1 MIETVF
7 EQNAKDLMCNSRDFF
22 KDGFSVI
29 PFEVDEKSQKRG
41 NKKSIPDVLFCN
53 FVYFGKS
60 LVCTCDSK
68 VAKQIQ
74 NLLENELNK
83 NELYRIFE
91 PDLIYKIN
99 EILIPFNRK
108 INCMANF
115 CLPSKNFFETKTPS
129 VNIQNFSYK
138 FFTIKKFLHFMKK
151 KVLIV
156 L

>member
-7 EQNAKDLMCNSRDFF
+7 EQNAKDLMCNSRDFS
-22 KDGFSVI
+22 KYGFTVI
-29 PFEVDEKSQKRG
+29 PFEVNEKSENRG

-99 EILIPFNRK
+99 
-108 INCMANF
+108 
-115 CLPSKNFFETKTPS
+115 
-129 VNIQNFSYK
+129 
-138 FFTIKKFLHFMKK
+138 FFTL
-151 KVLIV
+151 
-156 L
+156 